1 MKERKLGLL
10 GRKIGMTRYFDDN
23 GNSLGV
29 TVLEMGPCVV
39 LTKRTDETNDKG
51 RTDGYVALQLGFD
64 PKPVRKLNK
73 AEKGHAAKAGG
84 EDKARRFVRELR
96 VSKATADKFEIG
108 QEITLADLEL
118 NAGDLIDVA
127 GRSKGKGFQG
137 VMHRHNFAGC
147 NTMTHGT
154 HEFFRHGGSIGCRKW
169 PGRVFK
175 GRKMPGHHGDRNV
188 TTQNIEIVAIR
199 AEENVLL
206 VNGSVPGAKNSYV
219 SVRPAIKKNPIA

>member
-10 GRKIGMTRYFDDN
+10 GRKVGMTRYFDDN

-127 GRSKGKGFQG
+127 GCASLPMASFSK
-137 VMHRHNFAGC
+137 A
-147 NTMTHGT
+147 T
-154 HEFFRHGGSIGCRKW
+154 
-169 PGRVFK
+169 
-175 GRKMPGHHGDRNV
+175 
-188 TTQNIEIVAIR
+188 
-199 AEENVLL
+199 
-206 VNGSVPGAKNSYV
+206 SVSMG
-219 SVRPAIKKNPIA
+219 